1 MKKLLTAL
9 TVLAAAV
16 TLKAESHNYAALAV
30 FAPGQLPTAVT
41 TITGVRANVIYGECQ
56 AISGFDFG
64 IVGCVRE
71 RANGFQFNAYS
82 SVGTDAKCGL
92 WNSVSGRAKGFQL
105 GLVNLVEVDFS
116 GFECGLWNSV
126 SGRAK
131 GFQLGLVNHANR
143 FEGLQIGIWNTIDTG
158 VSHSSLPLV
167 NWCW

>member
-64 IVGCVRE
+64 LVGCVRE

-82 SVGTDAKCGL
+82 SVGTD
-92 WNSVSGRAKGFQL
+92 AKGFQL

>member
-71 RANGFQFNAYS
+71 RANGFQFNSYS
-82 SVGTDAKCGL
+82 SVGTD
-92 WNSVSGRAKGFQL
+92 
-105 GLVNLVEVDFS
+105 
-116 GFECGLWNSV
+116 
-126 SGRAK
+126 AK

>member
-64 IVGCVRE
+64 NIGSNVR
-71 RANGFQFNAYS
+71 RANFIAIAF
-82 SVGTDAKCGL
+82 
-92 WNSVSGRAKGFQL
+92 
-105 GLVNLVEVDFS
+105 
-116 GFECGLWNSV
+116 
-126 SGRAK
+126 
-131 GFQLGLVNHANR
+131 
-143 FEGLQIGIWNTIDTG
+143 I
-158 VSHSSLPLV
+158 
-167 NWCW
+167 

>member
-82 SVGTDAKCGL
+82 SVGTDAK
-92 WNSVSGRAKGFQL
+92 
-105 GLVNLVEVDFS
+105 
-116 GFECGLWNSV
+116 
-126 SGRAK
+126 